1 MGGVSVYVRVNFEN
15 EGKLRERS
23 EESQSA
29 TLTFLHVAISR
40 LLFYV
45 FFLFFLET
53 TLWFGGFFRFF
64 FPDYICQ
71 VGRLVL

>member
-29 TLTFLHVAISR
+29 TLTFLHVALSVGCFSTFFCCSSFSFWKR
-40 LLFYV
+40 RYV
-45 FFLFFLET
+45 
-53 TLWFGGFFRFF
+53 WGFFRFF
-64 FPDYICQ
+64 QRIKY
-71 VGRLVL
+71 L